1 MKRVIFLSL
10 LVAVF
15 VFSGFATSHAAGK
28 VLHIYEAFDTE
39 EAKYYIDAFE
49 KETGIDVVFV
59 RMSSGEVLARVEAEA
74 ANPQILFLQRED
86 ILGEGLGA
94 DHTLFPET
102 MEVDTLRDL
111 GVLSL

>member
-15 VFSGFATSHAAGK
+15 VFSGFTTSHSAGN

-49 KETGIDVVFV
+49 K
-59 RMSSGEVLARVEAEA
+59 
-74 ANPQILFLQRED
+74 
-86 ILGEGLGA
+86 
-94 DHTLFPET
+94 
-102 MEVDTLRDL
+102 
-111 GVLSL
+111 